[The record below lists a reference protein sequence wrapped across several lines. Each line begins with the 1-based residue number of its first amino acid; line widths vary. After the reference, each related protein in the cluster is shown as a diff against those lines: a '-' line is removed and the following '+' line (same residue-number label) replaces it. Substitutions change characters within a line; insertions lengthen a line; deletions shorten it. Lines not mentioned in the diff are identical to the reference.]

1 MCRIIFLLLI
11 FTLPLTLFSL
21 PDSLKT
27 EEHEKGLLALSNK
40 DTAAAKAFFKQ
51 SIKKHND
58 APSNYEYAKLLSA
71 VKSHWDLTDAIEY
84 SRRAV
89 QFDKKN
95 IPYRL
100 LLAQIREDLFY
111 ASFLNVEERR
121 AAKIEYERILE
132 IDSLCEEAHYN
143 LGRLLQEDFLNFN
156 RSQIKYV
163 SSGYV
168 TKLDRMRYEGSS
180 LSAASKAE
188 IRRDIAQTEFLN
200 SIGDFTTN
208 QMDEDVQETFA
219 ESEKHLLDAIK
230 LNAADE
236 KSYLLLTQMYIDNNM
251 AVKSIPLL
259 LDLQKANRNSKDVS
273 MYLGLVYYFNRE
285 NEKASKEFQ
294 KAMMKLSPDELT
306 EFKYGTVKI
315 LLEPKL
321 GGKLEN
327 MSREEIEAL
336 VIKFW
341 DMNDPL
347 YLTNYNERVLEHYAR
362 IAYANL
368 FFWVPELNFTG
379 WKTERG
385 ETLLRYGQPL
395 NKIKYRQGADGGNSE
410 YAGSWD
416 SPVSEVWVYSDKYF
430 VFEDVYR
437 NKNFTFS
444 NPERGKIAAQFGVNS
459 FEDFQNLK
467 QVLFQDYKPLYE
479 GPEFSVPLNTY
490 QFKSEKYY
498 HTDLFLSYDLNP
510 ADTSLAVENFN
521 DGYDLGLFLFDLRG
535 NKIADIKKN
544 YVSNNFNNGGIK
556 HNSLSITAIP
566 DTLTLAF
573 ELLRKKD
580 KGVLSHHTKYR
591 IKEFRES
598 KMDVSGIVLASA
610 VEPGAQQNDAIIRKN
625 ISVVPNPA
633 NKFTR
638 NNQLFVY
645 YEVYNLAMNK
655 EKLTSFDQEITIR
668 EKDEDSE
675 IGDILNKVG
684 DILGIGKSGEKIT
697 LTSHYQTLERDPQ
710 IYLQLDLSGYEPG
723 NYIVTITIK
732 DQISNTSASSSTE
745 VVWE

>member
-1 MCRIIFLLLI
+1 MFRIFFLLIIFS
-11 FTLPLTLFSL
+11 LPLTIFSS

-27 EEHEKGLLALSNK
+27 EEFQKGLQALSNK
-40 DTAAAKAFFKQ
+40 DTAAAKTFFKQ

-58 APSNYEYAKLLSA
+58 APSNYEYAKLLS
-71 VKSHWDLTDAIEY
+71 VIKSHWDLTSAIEY

-89 QFDKKN
+89 QLDKKN

-111 ASFLNVEERR
+111 ASFLNVEERK
-121 AAKIEYERILE
+121 AAKIEFERILE
-132 IDSLCEEAHYN
+132 IDSTCVEAHYN

-180 LSAASKAE
+180 LSAAAKAE
-188 IRRDIAQTEFLN
+188 IRREIANTEFLN

-208 QMDEDVQETFA
+208 QMDEDVQETFE
-219 ESEKHLLDAIK
+219 ESEKHLTDVIK
-230 LNAADE
+230 LNPADE

-251 AVKSIPLL
+251 AAKSIPHLI
-259 LDLQKANRNSKDVS
+259 DLQKVNRNSKDVS
-273 MYLGLVYYFNRE
+273 MYLGLVYYLNRE

-294 KAMMKLSPDELT
+294 KAMMKLTPEGLG
-306 EFKYGTVKI
+306 EFKYETVKI

-321 GGKLEN
+321 GARMEN

-347 YLTNYNERVLEHYAR
+347 YLTSYNERILEHYAR
-362 IAYANL
+362 VAYANL

-395 NKIKYRQGADGGNSE
+395 NKIKYRQGADESAKN
-410 YAGSWD
+410 WD
-416 SPVSEVWVYSDKYF
+416 SPLTEVWVYSDKYF

-459 FEDFQNLK
+459 FEDFQNIK
-467 QVLFQDYKPLYE
+467 QVQFQDYAPSFE
-479 GPEFSVPLNTY
+479 GPEFSVPFSTY

-498 HTDLFLSYDLNP
+498 HTDLFLSYNLNP

-544 YVSNNFNNGGIK
+544 YVSNNFDDGAK
-556 HNSLSITAIP
+556 HNSILVTTMP
-566 DTLTLAF
+566 DTLTIAF

-580 KGVLSHHTKYR
+580 KGVFSRHAKYR

-598 KMDVSGIVLASA
+598 KMDISGIVLASA
-610 VEPGAQQNDAIIRKN
+610 VEAGSPLDGAIIRKN
-625 ISVVPNPA
+625 ISVIPNPT

-638 NNQLFVY
+638 SDQLFVY
-645 YEVYNLAMNK
+645 YEVYNLAMNR

-668 EKDEDSE
+668 KKDEDSQL
-675 IGDILNKVG
+675 GGILNKVG

-697 LTSHYQTLERDPQ
+697 LTSHYQTLERNPQ
-710 IYLQLDLSGYEPG
+710 IYLQLDLSGYEPA

-732 DQISNTSASSSTE
+732 DQISNTSASSSAE
-745 VVWE
+745 VVRE

>member
-1 MCRIIFLLLI
+1 MFRKFFLLTI
-11 FTLPLTLFSL
+11 FSLPLTMFSL

-27 EEHEKGLLALSNK
+27 EEYQKGMQALSNK
-40 DTAAAKAFFKQ
+40 DTAAAKTSFKQ

-58 APSNYEYAKLLSA
+58 APSNYEYAKLFSV
-71 VKSHWDLTDAIEY
+71 VKSHWDLTSAIEY

-89 QFDKKN
+89 QLDKKN

-111 ASFLNVEERR
+111 ASFLNVEERK

-132 IDSLCEEAHYN
+132 IDSLRAEAHYN
-143 LGRLLQEDFLNFN
+143 LGRLFQEDFLNFN
-156 RSQIKYV
+156 RSQIKYE

-168 TKLDRMRYEGSS
+168 NQLERMRRESSS
-180 LSAASKAE
+180 LSAAIKAE
-188 IRRDIAQTEFLN
+188 MRREVAHADFLN
-200 SIGDFTTN
+200 SIGDYSTN

-219 ESEKHLLDAIK
+219 ESEKHLLNAIK
-230 LNAADE
+230 ISSADE

-251 AVKSIPLL
+251 PAKSVPYL
-259 LDLQKANRNSKDVS
+259 LDLQKVNRNNKDVS
-273 MYLGLVYYFNRE
+273 MYLGLVYYFMRE

-294 KAMMKLSPDELT
+294 KAMMKLSSEELS
-306 EFKYGTVKI
+306 EFKYETVKV

-321 GGKLEN
+321 GERIES

-347 YLTNYNERVLEHYAR
+347 YLTTFNERILEHYAR
-362 IAYANL
+362 VAYANL
-368 FFWVPELNFTG
+368 FFWVPELNFIG

-395 NKIKYRQGADGGNSE
+395 NKIKYRQGADGNPQN
-410 YAGSWD
+410 WD
-416 SPVSEVWVYSDKYF
+416 APLSEVWVYGDKYF

-467 QVLFQDYKPLYE
+467 QVLFQDYKPSYE

-498 HTDLFLSYDLNP
+498 HTDLFLSYNLNP

-521 DGYDLGLFLFDLRG
+521 DGYDLGFFLFDLRG
-535 NKIADIKKN
+535 NKITDVKKN
-544 YVSNNFNNGGIK
+544 YASNNFSGSGIK
-556 HNSLSITAIP
+556 YNSLLVTAVP

-580 KGVLSHHTKYR
+580 KGVLSYHTKYR

-610 VEPGAQQNDAIIRKN
+610 IDIGTLNDGAIIRKN
-625 ISVVPNPA
+625 ISVIPNPS

-638 NNQLFVY
+638 NDQLFIY

-668 EKDEDSE
+668 EKDEDSQL
-675 IGDILNKVG
+675 GGILNKVG

-732 DQISNTSASSSTE
+732 DQISNTSASASAE

>member
-11 FTLPLTLFSL
+11 FTLPLTIFSL

-27 EEHEKGLLALSNK
+27 EEYQKGLQALSNK
-40 DTAAAKAFFKQ
+40 DTAAAKTFFKQ

-58 APSNYEYAKLLSA
+58 APSNYEYAKLLSV
-71 VKSHWDLTDAIEY
+71 VKSHWDLTSAIEH

-89 QFDKKN
+89 QLDKKN
-95 IPYRL
+95 IPHRL

-111 ASFLNVEERR
+111 ASFLNVEERK

-132 IDSLCEEAHYN
+132 IDSMCAEAHHN

-156 RSQIKYV
+156 RSQIKYE

-168 TKLDRMRYEGSS
+168 NQLERMRRESSS
-180 LSAASKAE
+180 LSAAIKAE
-188 IRRDIAQTEFLN
+188 MRREVAHADFLN
-200 SIGDFTTN
+200 SIGDYSTN

-219 ESEKHLLDAIK
+219 ESEKHLLNAIK
-230 LNAADE
+230 ISPADE

-251 AVKSIPLL
+251 PAKSVPYL
-259 LDLQKANRNSKDVS
+259 LDLQKVNRNNKNVS
-273 MYLGLVYYFNRE
+273 MYLGLVYYFMRE

-294 KAMMKLSPDELT
+294 KAMMKLSPEELD
-306 EFKYGTVKI
+306 EFKYETVKV

-321 GGKLEN
+321 GERIES

-347 YLTNYNERVLEHYAR
+347 YLTTFNERILEHYAR
-362 IAYANL
+362 VAYANL
-368 FFWVPELNFTG
+368 FFWVPELNFIG

-395 NKIKYRQGADGGNSE
+395 NKIKYRQGADGNPQN
-410 YAGSWD
+410 WD
-416 SPVSEVWVYSDKYF
+416 SPLSEAWVYSDKYF

-444 NPERGKIAAQFGVNS
+444 NPERGKISAQFGVNS

-467 QVLFQDYKPLYE
+467 QVLFQDYKPSYE

-498 HTDLFLSYDLNP
+498 HTDIYVSYNLDP

-521 DGYDLGLFLFDLRG
+521 DGYDLGFFLFDLRG

-544 YVSNNFNNGGIK
+544 YAANNIGSGIK
-556 HNSLSITAIP
+556 HNSLLVTAVP

-591 IKEFRES
+591 VKEFRES

-610 VEPGAQQNDAIIRKN
+610 VDIGTPHDGAITRKN
-625 ISVVPNPA
+625 ISVVPNPS
-633 NKFTR
+633 NTFTR
-638 NNQLFVY
+638 NSPLFIY
-645 YEVYNLAMNK
+645 YEVYNLAMNR

-668 EKDEDSE
+668 EKDEDSQL
-675 IGDILNKVG
+675 GGILNKVG

-732 DQISNTSASSSTE
+732 DQISNTSASSSAE